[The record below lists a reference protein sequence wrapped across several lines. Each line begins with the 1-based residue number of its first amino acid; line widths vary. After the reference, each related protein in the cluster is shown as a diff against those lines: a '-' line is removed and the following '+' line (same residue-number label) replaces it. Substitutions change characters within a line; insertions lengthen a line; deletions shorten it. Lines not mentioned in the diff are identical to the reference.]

1 MHNKRTI
8 NALFVT
14 YKVTRQQIDKTSAD
28 ISPGVFLSTMPNRGA
43 HYTLHLTLYTL
54 HSTPYAG
61 KTIKNTENS
70 TFRDFFCV
78 YPKFLVTLQRNKQK
92 SKIKEMENRRFE
104 AKNEPEIVYSRS
116 VKAGKRIY
124 YLDVK
129 KARNEDLYLCITE
142 SKRKQT
148 GEAEPPQFEKHKVF
162 LYKEDF
168 AHFTE
173 GLNDVIAFVQNQLG
187 TIEERKEW
195 APESEETVAQD
206 AANTPEDKSLLGTLL
221 NKLKN

>member
-1 MHNKRTI
+1 
-8 NALFVT
+8 
-14 YKVTRQQIDKTSAD
+14 
-28 ISPGVFLSTMPNRGA
+28 
-43 HYTLHLTLYTL
+43 
-54 HSTPYAG
+54 
-61 KTIKNTENS
+61 
-70 TFRDFFCV
+70 
-78 YPKFLVTLQRNKQK
+78 
-92 SKIKEMENRRFE
+92 MENRRFE
-104 AKNEPEIVYSRS
+104 SKNEPEIVYSRS

-148 GEAEPPQFEKHKVF
+148 GETEPPQFEKHKVF

-173 GLNDVIAFVQNQLG
+173 GLNDVIAFVQNQFG
-187 TIEERKEW
+187 EIEERKEW
-195 APESEETVAQD
+195 
-206 AANTPEDKSLLGTLL
+206 TPETTQEGDTKVEIPENKPEEKSILGGLL

>member
-1 MHNKRTI
+1 M
-8 NALFVT
+8 
-14 YKVTRQQIDKTSAD
+14 Q
-28 ISPGVFLSTMPNRGA
+28 
-43 HYTLHLTLYTL
+43 
-54 HSTPYAG
+54 
-61 KTIKNTENS
+61 
-70 TFRDFFCV
+70 
-78 YPKFLVTLQRNKQK
+78 
-92 SKIKEMENRRFE
+92 SKIINIFLREMENRRFE
-104 AKNEPEIVYSRS
+104 GKNEPEIVYSRS

-173 GLNDVIAFVQNQLG
+173 GLNDVIGFVQSQLG
-187 TIEERKEW
+187 AIEERKEW
-195 APESEETVAQD
+195 TPESEATVAPAETID
-206 AANTPEDKSLLGTLL
+206 NNKTEDKSILGSIL
-221 NKLKN
+221 NKLKG

>member
-1 MHNKRTI
+1 
-8 NALFVT
+8 
-14 YKVTRQQIDKTSAD
+14 
-28 ISPGVFLSTMPNRGA
+28 
-43 HYTLHLTLYTL
+43 
-54 HSTPYAG
+54 
-61 KTIKNTENS
+61 
-70 TFRDFFCV
+70 
-78 YPKFLVTLQRNKQK
+78 
-92 SKIKEMENRRFE
+92 MENRRFE
-104 AKNEPEIVYSRS
+104 GKSEPEIVYSRS

-173 GLNDVIAFVQNQLG
+173 GLNDVISFVQSQLG
-187 TIEERKEW
+187 AIEERQEWVPEYENEEAKTESKE
-195 APESEETVAQD
+195 EM
-206 AANTPEDKSLLGTLL
+206 NEDKSLLGSLL